1 MLFSAADEKVSLR
14 TSIFSAALKMT
25 AGVVAS
31 WPVELS
37 EMRLFVQAVRS
48 GSLSAAGRVL
58 GLSPAVASKRLSRLE
73 AGLGV
78 RLLQRSS
85 RRQSL
90 TREGAILLERCSAI
104 LADIDAAEAVVSAG
118 RDEARGLLRVSAPVA
133 LGRRWIGPA
142 AERFAARHPAVAV
155 HLSLSDAVIDLIE
168 AGFDLA
174 VRIGELPDSRLVS
187 RRLAGNRRV
196 VCGAPAYL
204 RRRGRPRAPGD
215 LRDHDCLLL
224 TRQPES
230 PAEWSFEADGERL
243 AIDLR
248 GRLSS
253 DNGEQVHAWALAGR
267 GLQRRS
273 IWDVAD
279 DLAAG
284 RLVEVLARYTSR
296 AAPIHA
302 VYPSRRMLPGKTRLF
317 IDSLTATFAQAEAP
331 AQRPSRRR
339 HRAST

>member
-1 MLFSAADEKVSLR
+1 MLFSLADEKMRRR
-14 TSIFSAALKMT
+14 TRIFALALKM
-25 AGVVAS
+25 AAAVLAWRAVD
-31 WPVELS
+31 LS
-37 EMRLFVQAVRS
+37 EMRLFVQAVQS

-58 GLSPAVASKRLSRLE
+58 GLSPAVASKRLARLE
-73 AGLGV
+73 AKLGV

-85 RRQSL
+85 RRLAL
-90 TREGAILLERCSAI
+90 TREGAILLERSSAI
-104 LADIDAAEAVVSAG
+104 LADVEAAEAVVSAG

-133 LGRRWIGPA
+133 LGRRWVGPA
-142 AERFAARHPAVAV
+142 AERFAARHAAVAV
-155 HLSLSDAVIDLIE
+155 HLSLSDAVVDLIE
-168 AGFDLA
+168 GGFDLA

-196 VCGAPAYL
+196 VCAAPAYL
-204 RRRGRPRAPGD
+204 RRRGRPRVPAD

-230 PAEWSFEADGERL
+230 RAEWGFEADGERI

-284 RLVEVLARYTSR
+284 RLVEVLSRYTGR

-302 VYPSRRMLPGKTRLF
+302 VYPSRRLLPAKTRLF
-317 IDSLTATFAQAEAP
+317 SDFLAQAFAQAEA
-331 AQRPSRRR
+331 SR
-339 HRAST
+339 S